1 MPTENTIDIESVMSQ
16 AQVFASAW
24 SLVGGP
30 FDSGNAMEQAKEAKA
45 ELREM
50 LTEFLSNTELR
61 TVAEQL
67 IKWHSNKMSNVQAM
81 LDAPKDM
88 EIRLG
93 EENPLVLTGDL
104 AKGFRAAM
112 HVTQHW
118 FGEFPLSIDQGEDA
132 DG

>member
-1 MPTENTIDIESVMSQ
+1 MSTENTIDIDSVMSQ

-24 SLVGGP
+24 SLVGGT
-30 FDSGNAMEQAKEAKA
+30 FDSGNAMEQAEEAKA

-67 IKWHSNKMSNVQAM
+67 IKWHSNKMSNVQAL

-88 EIRLG
+88 EIRFG
-93 EENPLVLTGDL
+93 EDEQLVLTGDM
-104 AKGFRAAM
+104 AKGFRVAM
-112 HVTQHW
+112 HVTRQW
-118 FGEFPLSIDQGEDA
+118 FGTFPLSIDQDEDA
-132 DG
+132 AR